1 MAHKVACVKE
11 GGGGGGGGR
20 SVRKRRRERLLLHFA
35 PYFNYPS
42 CHFNDQSELGRT
54 LFCMT
59 DFTRE

>member
-11 GGGGGGGGR
+11 GGGWGEECKKEKKG
-20 SVRKRRRERLLLHFA
+20 SLLLHFA

-59 DFTRE
+59 DLTRE